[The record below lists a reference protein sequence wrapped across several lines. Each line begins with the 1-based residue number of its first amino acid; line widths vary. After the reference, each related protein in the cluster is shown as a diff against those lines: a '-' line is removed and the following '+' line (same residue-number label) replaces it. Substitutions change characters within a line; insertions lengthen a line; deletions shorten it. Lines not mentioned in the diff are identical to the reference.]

1 MQGAPPRARERRV
14 LTTVGWMAG
23 PDAFESYEP
32 FVRGGGLPVKLSA
45 YRPPRRAR
53 KESPVAVLN
62 VHERVLTCSEE
73 ALASLIDG
81 LAGDED
87 RLRPRGAWPPMT
99 FDRPLEVGATGGH
112 GPIRYRVS
120 DYVRGHWIRF
130 RFTEPRGLEKTAST
144 ARSARPPDRSPR
156 PRSGA
161 ATFGSCAASDVGAR
175 QRETRTS
182 CWSLSSRSPRTS
194 SRSEG

>member
-87 RLRPRGAWPPMT
+87 RLWPRGAWPPMT

-144 ARSARPPDRSPR
+144 ARARDHRIALPGRAVEPLRSAPAPPPTSAPGSVKRER
-156 PRSGA
+156 AAGA
-161 ATFGSCAASDVGAR
+161 
-175 QRETRTS
+175 
-182 CWSLSSRSPRTS
+182 
-194 SRSEG
+194 